1 MATFDINLYSY
12 SKKDNSTSVP
22 TGNGTVYKGEFKTGF
37 NILSPV
43 VKLLGISAAPT
54 YNYAHI
60 QILNRY
66 YFITSWSFDAG
77 FWYAALSVDVLAS
90 WKTSIGNQTLYVTRS
105 ASSFNEYVIDSEYP
119 ATGQCTIIEGTA
131 SGEPFG
137 STTGCFIVGIVGG
150 ANSVGAISYYA
161 FSPAAFNALIGQM
174 LGDNTWLDIDPT
186 ELSDELQKALI
197 NPSQYISSCLWIPVD
212 VGSVPGSGVGSIP
225 VGWWSFAGSAVQ
237 VQPLSAKVGGSYSVT
252 IPKHPQAAT
261 RGKYLNLSPYSDY
274 TLYFF
279 PFGTMALD
287 SLRLQDQ
294 STLNLRYVIDCCT
307 GEAVLYVTCGG
318 DPIKVVTGRFGVPVP
333 TGQISIQIGGL
344 SSMATTAGL
353 TAAAGV
359 VGHAKEFMTGAKNL
373 AYKMFNPRGPSM
385 HSGTSAR
392 STPVPS
398 TDLRGAAN
406 NIMSAAVASLATVDV
421 SGQMGSNIYGI
432 VPVTLVG
439 KFLSI
444 VNEDNVC
451 RGRPLCDRVQLNT
464 LSGYILCADA
474 DVSIPCTSD
483 EREAIISYL
492 MGGFYYE

>member
-1 MATFDINLYSY
+1 MAQFDINLYSLA
-12 SKKDNSTSVP
+12 KKDNSTEQP
-22 TGNGTVYKGEFKTGF
+22 TGTGTRFRGEFKTGF
-37 NILSPV
+37 NLLAPV
-43 VKLLGISAAPT
+43 VKLLGINSTPT
-54 YNYAHI
+54 YNYARI
-60 QILNRY
+60 DILNRY

-77 FWYAALSVDVLAS
+77 FWYASLSVDVLAS
-90 WKTSIGNQTLYVTRS
+90 WKSDIGAQTLYVTRS
-105 ASSFNEYVIDSEYP
+105 ASAYDEYIIDAEYP

-161 FSPAAFNALIGQM
+161 FSPAAFQGLIGAM
-174 LGDNTWLDIDPT
+174 LGDNAWLQIDPT
-186 ELSDELQKALI
+186 DLSDELQKALI

-225 VGWWSFAGSAVQ
+225 VGWWSFPASASQ
-237 VQPLSAKVGGSYSVT
+237 VQPLSAKVGGQYAVT

-274 TLYFF
+274 TLHFF
-279 PFGTMALD
+279 PFGTLSID

-294 STLNLRYVIDCCT
+294 TTLNLRYVMDCCT

-333 TGQISIQIGGL
+333 TGQISVEIGGL
-344 SSMATTAGL
+344 SSMAATAGL
-353 TAAAGV
+353 TAAAGA
-359 VGHAKEFMTGAKNL
+359 VGHAKEFMNGAKNL
-373 AYKMFNPRGPSM
+373 AYKLFRNGGPSP
-385 HSGTSAR
+385 HSGSSFRSEAR
-392 STPVPS
+392 PS
-398 TDLRGAAN
+398 EIKGAVN
-406 NIMSAAVASLATVDV
+406 NIMSSAVASLATVDI
-421 SGQMGSNIYGI
+421 SGQMGSNIYGV

-444 VNEDNVC
+444 ADDDNVS
-451 RGRPLCDRVQLNT
+451 RGRPYCKRVQLNT
-464 LSGYILCADA
+464 LSGYILCSDA
-474 DVSIPCTSD
+474 DITIGCTAD

-492 MGGFYYE
+492 LGGFFYE